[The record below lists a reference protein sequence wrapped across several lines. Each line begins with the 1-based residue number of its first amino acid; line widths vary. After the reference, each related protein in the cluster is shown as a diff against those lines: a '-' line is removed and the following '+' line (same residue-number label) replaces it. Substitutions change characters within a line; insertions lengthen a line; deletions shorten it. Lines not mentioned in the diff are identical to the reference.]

1 MAARY
6 IDIKNSLK
14 QAILN
19 KEYRVGDKIPSE
31 RELAVRFEVTRVTL
45 QKAMHMLEQEGFI
58 ERIHGKGM
66 FVTKVIEDNVYLLN
80 NGTSDSILGFSREF
94 KDNVKVSSRLISLK
108 TRKAGEYIA
117 SQLDID
123 ENDDV
128 HYIRRVRLVENIPV
142 LVEDSYIPCTVI
154 DIIPESVLQNGSL
167 YEYIENKTG
176 RKIKFYNSVIE
187 ASLFDD
193 TLSALLERESGLPML
208 KVSGITKLEDGK
220 TFNYSISYN
229 RADKFK
235 IKNSWVGK

>member
-31 RELAVRFEVTRVTL
+31 RELALRYEVTRVTL

-66 FVTKVIEDNVYLLN
+66 YVTKVIEDNVYLLN

-94 KDNVKVSSRLISLK
+94 KDDVKVSSRLISLH
-108 TRKAGEYIA
+108 TLNAGEYIA
-117 SQLDID
+117 SQLDIHEHD
-123 ENDDV
+123 EV
-128 HYIRRVRLVENIPV
+128 HYIRRVRLVDNIPV
-142 LVEDSYIPCTVI
+142 LIEDSYIPCTII

-167 YEYIENKTG
+167 YEFIENKTG

-193 TLSALLERESGLPML
+193 TLSALLACETGLPML

>member
-6 IDIKNSLK
+6 IAIKNSLK

-31 RELAVRFEVTRVTL
+31 RELALRYEVTRVTL

-66 FVTKVIEDNVYLLN
+66 YVTKVIEDNVYLLN

-94 KDNVKVSSRLISLK
+94 KDDVKVSSRLISLH
-108 TRKAGEYIA
+108 TLKAGEYIA
-117 SQLDID
+117 SQLDIHAHD
-123 ENDDV
+123 EV
-128 HYIRRVRLVENIPV
+128 HYIRRVRLVDNIAV
-142 LVEDSYIPCTVI
+142 LIEDSYIPCTII

-167 YEYIENKTG
+167 YEFIENKTG

-193 TLSALLERESGLPML
+193 TLSALLACETGLPML

>member
-128 HYIRRVRLVENIPV
+128 HYIRRVRLVDKIPV

>member
-1 MAARY
+1 MVARY

-66 FVTKVIEDNVYLLN
+66 YVTKVIEDNVYLLN

-128 HYIRRVRLVENIPV
+128 HYIRRVRLVDNIPV

>member
-6 IDIKNSLK
+6 IAIKNSLK

-31 RELAVRFEVTRVTL
+31 RELALRYEVTRVTL

-66 FVTKVIEDNVYLLN
+66 YVTKVIEDNVYLLN

-94 KDNVKVSSRLISLK
+94 KDDVKVSSRLISLH
-108 TRKAGEYIA
+108 TLKAAEYIA
-117 SQLDID
+117 SQLDIHEDD
-123 ENDDV
+123 EV
-128 HYIRRVRLVENIPV
+128 HYIRRVRLVDNIAV
-142 LVEDSYIPCTVI
+142 LIEDSYIPCTII
-154 DIIPESVLQNGSL
+154 DIIPESVLQNSSL
-167 YEYIENKTG
+167 YEFIENKTG

-193 TLSALLERESGLPML
+193 TLSALLACETGLPML

>member
-1 MAARY
+1 MPARY

-19 KEYRVGDKIPSE
+19 KKYRVGDKIPSE
-31 RELAVRFEVTRVTL
+31 RELAVRYEVTRVTL

-66 FVTKVIEDNVYLLN
+66 YVTKVIEDNVYLLN

-94 KDNVKVSSRLISLK
+94 KDDVKVSSRLINLNIL
-108 TRKAGEYIA
+108 KAGKYIA
-117 SQLDID
+117 SQLDIH
-123 ENDDV
+123 ELDDV
-128 HYIRRVRLVENIPV
+128 HYIRRVRLVDNIPV
-142 LVEDSYIPCTVI
+142 LVEDSYIPCAII
-154 DIIPESVLQNGSL
+154 DIIPESVLQNASL
-167 YEYIENKTG
+167 YEFIENKTG

-193 TLSALLERESGLPML
+193 TLSALLACDTGLPML
-208 KVSGITKLEDGK
+208 KVSGVTKLEDGK

>member
-31 RELAVRFEVTRVTL
+31 RELAVHYEVTRVTL

-66 FVTKVIEDNVYLLN
+66 YVTKVIEDNVYLLN

-94 KDNVKVSSRLISLK
+94 KDNVKVSSRLISLQAIQ
-108 TRKAGEYIA
+108 AGEYIA
-117 SQLDID
+117 RQLDID
-123 ENDDV
+123 EKDAV
-128 HYIRRVRLVENIPV
+128 HYIRRVRLVDNIPV
-142 LVEDSYIPCTVI
+142 LIEDSYIPCAVI
-154 DIIPESVLQNGSL
+154 DVIPESVLQKSSL
-167 YEYIENKTG
+167 YEFIENKTG

-193 TLSALLERESGLPML
+193 TLSALLEIETGLPML

>member
-66 FVTKVIEDNVYLLN
+66 FVAKVIEDNVYLLN

-128 HYIRRVRLVENIPV
+128 HYIRRVRLVDNIPV

>member
-128 HYIRRVRLVENIPV
+128 HYIRRVRLVDNIPV

>member
-31 RELAVRFEVTRVTL
+31 RELAARFEVTRVTL

-94 KDNVKVSSRLISLK
+94 KDDVKVSSRLISLK

-117 SQLDID
+117 NQLDIN

-128 HYIRRVRLVENIPV
+128 HYIRRVRLVDNMPV
-142 LVEDSYIPCTVI
+142 LIEDSYIPCKVI
-154 DIIPESVLQNGSL
+154 DTIPESVLQHASL
-167 YEYIENKTG
+167 YEFIENKTG

-193 TLSALLERESGLPML
+193 TLSALLEIETGLPML

>member
-31 RELAVRFEVTRVTL
+31 RELALRYEVTRVTL

-66 FVTKVIEDNVYLLN
+66 YVTKVIEDNVYLLN

-94 KDNVKVSSRLISLK
+94 KDDVKVSSRLISLH
-108 TRKAGEYIA
+108 TLKAGEYIA
-117 SQLDID
+117 SQLDIHEHD
-123 ENDDV
+123 EV
-128 HYIRRVRLVENIPV
+128 HYIRRVRLVDNIAV
-142 LVEDSYIPCTVI
+142 LIEDSYIPCTII

-167 YEYIENKTG
+167 YEFIENKTG

-193 TLSALLERESGLPML
+193 TLSALLACETGLPML

>member
-6 IDIKNSLK
+6 IDIKNCLK

-31 RELAVRFEVTRVTL
+31 RELAAQFEVTRVTL

-108 TRKAGEYIA
+108 TIKAGEYIA

-123 ENDDV
+123 ENDDL
-128 HYIRRVRLVENIPV
+128 HYIRRVRLVDNIPV

-193 TLSALLERESGLPML
+193 TLSALLERESDLPML

>member
-128 HYIRRVRLVENIPV
+128 HYIRRVRLVDNIPV

-235 IKNSWVGK
+235 IKNIWVGK

>member
-31 RELAVRFEVTRVTL
+31 RELAAQFEVTRVTL

-128 HYIRRVRLVENIPV
+128 HYIRRVRLVDNIPV

>member
-6 IDIKNSLK
+6 IDIKNCLK

-31 RELAVRFEVTRVTL
+31 RELAAQFEVTRVTL

-108 TRKAGEYIA
+108 TIKAGEYIA

-128 HYIRRVRLVENIPV
+128 HYIRRVRLVDNIPV

>member
-19 KEYRVGDKIPSE
+19 KKYRVGDKIPSE
-31 RELAVRFEVTRVTL
+31 RELAVRYEVTRVTL

-66 FVTKVIEDNVYLLN
+66 YVTKVIEDNVYLLN

-94 KDNVKVSSRLISLK
+94 KDDVKVSSRLINLNIL
-108 TRKAGEYIA
+108 KAGGYIA
-117 SQLDID
+117 SQLDIH
-123 ENDDV
+123 ELDDV
-128 HYIRRVRLVENIPV
+128 HYIRRVRLVDNIPV
-142 LVEDSYIPCTVI
+142 LVEDSYIPCAII
-154 DIIPESVLQNGSL
+154 DIIPESVLQNASL
-167 YEYIENKTG
+167 YEFIENKTG

-193 TLSALLERESGLPML
+193 TLSALLACDTGLPML
-208 KVSGITKLEDGK
+208 KVSGVTKLEDGK

>member
-31 RELAVRFEVTRVTL
+31 RELAARFEVTRVTL

-108 TRKAGEYIA
+108 THKAGEYIA
-117 SQLDID
+117 SQLDIN

-128 HYIRRVRLVENIPV
+128 HYIRRVRLVDNIPV
-142 LVEDSYIPCTVI
+142 LIEDSYIPCAVI

-167 YEYIENKTG
+167 YEFIENKTG
-176 RKIKFYNSVIE
+176 RNIKFYNSVIE

-193 TLSALLERESGLPML
+193 TLSALLESETGLPML

>member
-31 RELAVRFEVTRVTL
+31 RELAVHYEVTRVTL

-66 FVTKVIEDNVYLLN
+66 YVTKVIEDNVYLLN

-94 KDNVKVSSRLISLK
+94 KDNVKVSSRLISFQ
-108 TRKAGEYIA
+108 TIKAGDAIA

-123 ENDDV
+123 INDEV
-128 HYIRRVRLVENIPV
+128 HYIRRIRLVDNMPV
-142 LVEDSYIPCTVI
+142 LIEDSYIPCKVI
-154 DIIPESVLQNGSL
+154 DTIPESVLQHASL
-167 YEYIENKTG
+167 YEFIENKTG

-193 TLSALLERESGLPML
+193 TLSALLEIETGLPML

>member
-19 KEYRVGDKIPSE
+19 NEYRVGDKIPSE
-31 RELAVRFEVTRVTL
+31 RELALHYDVTRVTL
-45 QKAMHMLEQEGFI
+45 QKAMHVLEQEGFI

-66 FVTKVIEDNVYLLN
+66 YVTKVIEDNVYLLN

-94 KDNVKVSSRLISLK
+94 KNQVKVSSKLITLNK
-108 TRKAGEYIA
+108 IAAGEYIA
-117 SQLDID
+117 AQLDI
-123 ENDDV
+123 NADDDI
-128 HYIRRVRLVENIPV
+128 HYIRRIRLVDNVPV
-142 LVEDSYIPCTVI
+142 LIEDSYIPCAVLETV
-154 DIIPESVLQNGSL
+154 PETVLQEASL

-187 ASLFDD
+187 AALFDE
-193 TLSALLERESGLPML
+193 TLSALLNIETGSPML
-208 KVSGITKLEDGK
+208 KVSGVTKLEDGK
-220 TFNYSISYN
+220 AFNYSISFN
-229 RADKFK
+229 RADMFK

>member
-31 RELAVRFEVTRVTL
+31 RELALRYEVTRVTL

-66 FVTKVIEDNVYLLN
+66 YVTKVIEDNVYLLN

-94 KDNVKVSSRLISLK
+94 KDDVKVSSRLISLH
-108 TRKAGEYIA
+108 TLKAGEYIA
-117 SQLDID
+117 IQLDIHEDD
-123 ENDDV
+123 EV
-128 HYIRRVRLVENIPV
+128 HYIRRVRLVDNIPM
-142 LVEDSYIPCTVI
+142 LIEDSYIPCTII

-167 YEYIENKTG
+167 YEFIENKTG

-193 TLSALLERESGLPML
+193 ALSALLACETGLPML